1 MKAIDY
7 SCQEELEKYIKGIK
21 GLDLERFNRLYLEE
35 HRHIPKETIEYMEKK
50 LGMKIL
56 SNEEVKINHIPLV
69 IKNIYNLLY
78 EDSNNKEVLFICRN
92 KEISKK
98 AIKEIT
104 RVSKFITMLGSNL
117 EESEEVY
124 QYILEET
131 GLSLF
136 TSTNIDEILGR
147 YSVIINFDEDFKL
160 ESSKIKKNAIVF
172 DLNKKSNLEDEKNK
186 NSRLYKIKDF
196 GFDLK
201 ELGISSNEWLSP
213 RVDLELY
220 DLINGERPGQV
231 KYLYIE
237 NNWYSIKDYINSF
250 IKLKGKL

>member
-1 MKAIDY
+1 MGLKGLG
-7 SCQEELEKYIKGIK
+7 LEK
-21 GLDLERFNRLYLEE
+21 FNRLYLEE
-35 HRHIPKETIEYMEKK
+35 HRHIPKETIEYMEKE
-50 LGMKIL
+50 LGIKIL
-56 SNEEVKINHIPLV
+56 SNREVKIIHIPLV
-69 IKNIYNLLY
+69 IKNIYDLLY
-78 EDSNNKEVLFICRN
+78 EDLNNKEVLFICRN

-98 AIKEIT
+98 SIKEIT
-104 RVSKFITMLGSNL
+104 RVSKFITMLGSNR
-117 EESEEVY
+117 EDSEEVY

-147 YSVIINFDEDFKL
+147 YSVIINLDEDFKL

-172 DLNKKSNLEDEKNK
+172 DLNRKSNLTDEKNN
-186 NSRLYKIKDF
+186 NSRIYKIRDF

-201 ELGISSNEWLSP
+201 ELRISSNEWLSSK
-213 RVDLELY
+213 VDMELY
-220 DLINGERPGQV
+220 DLINGERSGKV

-237 NNWYSIKDYINSF
+237 NNWYSIKEYINSF